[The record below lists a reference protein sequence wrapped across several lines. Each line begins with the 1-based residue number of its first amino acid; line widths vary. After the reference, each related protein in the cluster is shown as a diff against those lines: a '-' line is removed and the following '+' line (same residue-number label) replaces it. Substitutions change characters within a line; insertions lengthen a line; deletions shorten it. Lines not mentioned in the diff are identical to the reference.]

1 MEQVL
6 GDKKIKKIITVL
18 CFSVFSL
25 AAFAQD
31 SPYANPEFQ
40 EVLKH
45 DAYEPNYF
53 TLIFGLVF
61 VIFLI
66 YLTGF
71 FYQKLLGVNSKFN
84 KKTLDLPDVN
94 KVKILSCTS
103 LGQGKNIYVVQIN
116 SKTLVLGA
124 TQNQINLLREFSEQ
138 ETESYLKEIELF
150 EENTNG

>member
-1 MEQVL
+1 M
-6 GDKKIKKIITVL
+6 
-18 CFSVFSL
+18 
-25 AAFAQD
+25 
-31 SPYANPEFQ
+31 
-40 EVLKH
+40 
-45 DAYEPNYF
+45 
-53 TLIFGLVF
+53 
-61 VIFLI
+61 I

-71 FYQKLLGVNSKFN
+71 FYQKLLGVNSKIN

-150 EENTNG
+150 EENANG